1 MNVAWSEQATP
12 STIAAPA
19 QACASRNEKATII
32 SDIDDE
38 DLHGA

>member
-1 MNVAWSEQATP
+1 MNVAWSELAMP

-19 QACASRNEKATII
+19 QACASHTEKATTA

-38 DLHGA
+38 DIHGA

>member
-19 QACASRNEKATII
+19 RACAARTEKATIA

-38 DLHGA
+38 DIHGA